1 MYKFKKNFLCA
12 GILDHLLN
20 VILNHFSNVI
30 LEFIPRIHAKH
41 SSVDTRVTPEY
52 DGDLMVDPR
61 VEPEDDNRK
70 RMCLKPEDDHKRSL
84 NKGLDVLCQCTAL
97 LERRVQ
103 SGTRVRK
110 AQAVTRQTNPIG
122 RSMIEML
129 GVLAIVGVLSVGGI
143 AGYSKAMEKFKIN
156 KTIEQVAQ
164 IATNIRT
171 LYAQQKSFSGLNN
184 TTAIQMGV
192 VPDEMATSGGTE
204 SYGQYYGQ
212 DIATVFGGNVFIRGG
227 WDGETFAI
235 ELRNITKNA
244 CVFLATADWGATDLS
259 GIVGL
264 IVGYASDPG
273 SHIFASTNKEDM
285 GGNDYVCSGDKYGTD
300 RYIACSGINFPVS
313 PAIAAK
319 VCEIMPNVAIRFH
332 K

>member
-1 MYKFKKNFLCA
+1 MNMMK
-12 GILDHLLN
+12 
-20 VILNHFSNVI
+20 
-30 LEFIPRIHAKH
+30 
-41 SSVDTRVTPEY
+41 
-52 DGDLMVDPR
+52 
-61 VEPEDDNRK
+61 
-70 RMCLKPEDDHKRSL
+70 
-84 NKGLDVLCQCTAL
+84 
-97 LERRVQ
+97 
-103 SGTRVRK
+103 
-110 AQAVTRQTNPIG
+110 TNETG

-129 GVLAIVGVLSVGGI
+129 GVLAIIGVLSVGGI

-171 LYAQQKSFSGLNN
+171 LYAQQKDITGLNN
-184 TTAIQMGV
+184 TTAIQMGG
-192 VPDEMATSGGTE
+192 VPDEMSTSGGTE

-212 DIATVFGGNVFIRGG
+212 DIATVFGGNVFILGR
-227 WDGETFAI
+227 WDDETFAI

-244 CVFLATADWGATDLS
+244 CVSLATADWGATDLS

-273 SHIFASTNKEDM
+273 SHIFSSTNKEDM
-285 GGNDYVCSGDKYGTD
+285 GENDYVCSGDKYGTD

>member
-12 GILDHLLN
+12 GILDYLLN
-20 VILNHFSNVI
+20 VILG
-30 LEFIPRIHAKH
+30 FIPRIHTKH
-41 SSVDTRVTPEY
+41 SPLDTRVTPKY
-52 DGDLMVDPR
+52 D
-61 VEPEDDNRK
+61 N
-70 RMCLKPEDDHKRSL
+70 KRSL
-84 NKGLDVLCQCTAL
+84 IKNLECIETAESGVDKVVSSCEKNPNVHEAYMNFLRQRKTAL
-97 LERRVQ
+97 DAPLH
-103 SGTRVRK
+103 
-110 AQAVTRQTNPIG
+110 AVSSG

-171 LYAQQKSFSGLNN
+171 LYAQQKDFSGLNN

-192 VPDEMATSGGTE
+192 VPDEMSTSGGTE

-212 DIATVFGGNVFIRGG
+212 DIATVFGGNVFIRGE

-244 CVFLATADWGATDLS
+244 CVSLATADWGATDLS

-273 SHIFASTNKEDM
+273 SHIFAYTNKDEM
-285 GGNDYVCSGDKYGTD
+285 GGEYDYDCQGDKYD
-300 RYIACSGINFPVS
+300 ERQYIACSGINFPVS

-319 VCEIMPNVAIRFH
+319 FCEIMPNVAIRFH

>member
-1 MYKFKKNFLCA
+1 MYKK
-12 GILDHLLN
+12 
-20 VILNHFSNVI
+20 
-30 LEFIPRIHAKH
+30 LE
-41 SSVDTRVTPEY
+41 D
-52 DGDLMVDPR
+52 
-61 VEPEDDNRK
+61 
-70 RMCLKPEDDHKRSL
+70 
-84 NKGLDVLCQCTAL
+84 
-97 LERRVQ
+97 
-103 SGTRVRK
+103 
-110 AQAVTRQTNPIG
+110 G

-129 GVLAIVGVLSVGGI
+129 GVLAIIGVLSVGGI

-171 LYAQQKSFSGLNN
+171 LYAQQKSFSDLNN

-192 VPDEMATSGGTE
+192 VPDDMSTSEGT
-204 SYGQYYGQ
+204 YYGWQ

-244 CVFLATADWGATDLS
+244 CVSLATADWGATDLS

-273 SHIFASTNKEDM
+273 SHIFSSTNKEDM
-285 GGNDYVCSGDKYGTD
+285 GENDYVCSGDKYGTD

-319 VCEIMPNVAIRFH
+319 FCEIMPNVAIRFH

>member
-12 GILDHLLN
+12 GILDHTLNVILDHTSN

-30 LEFIPRIHAKH
+30 LGFIPRIHTKH
-41 SSVDTRVTPEY
+41 SPLDTRDKPEY
-52 DGDLMVDPR
+52 DDSKRLYFA
-61 VEPEDDNRK
+61 PEY
-70 RMCLKPEDDHKRSL
+70 DHKRSL
-84 NKGLDVLCQCTAL
+84 NKGLDVLCQCAAL

-192 VPDEMATSGGTE
+192 VPDEMSTSGGTE

-212 DIATVFGGNVFIRGG
+212 DITTVFGGNVFILGG
-227 WDGETFAI
+227 WNDETFAI

-244 CVFLATADWGATDLS
+244 CVSLATADWGATDLS

-264 IVGYASDPG
+264 NIGYASDPG
-273 SHIFASTNKEDM
+273 SYIFAYTNKEKMSEKDSY
-285 GGNDYVCSGDKYGTD
+285 DCSGDKHD
-300 RYIACSGINFPVS
+300 ERQYIACSGINFPVS

-319 VCEIMPNVAIRFH
+319 FCEIMPNVAIRFH

>member
-12 GILDHLLN
+12 GILNHTLN
-20 VILNHFSNVI
+20 VILNHTSNVI
-30 LEFIPRIHAKH
+30 LGFIPRIHTKH
-41 SSVDTRVTPEY
+41 SPLDTRDKPEY
-52 DGDLMVDPR
+52 DDSKRLYF
-61 VEPEDDNRK
+61 EPEYDKN
-70 RMCLKPEDDHKRSL
+70 
-84 NKGLDVLCQCTAL
+84 LDVAQC
-97 LERRVQ
+97 
-103 SGTRVRK
+103 
-110 AQAVTRQTNPIG
+110 G

-192 VPDEMATSGGTE
+192 VPDEMSTSGGTE
-204 SYGQYYGQ
+204 SYEQYYGQ
-212 DIATVFGGNVFIRGG
+212 DITTVFGGNVFILGG
-227 WDGETFAI
+227 WNDETFAI

-244 CVFLATADWGATDLS
+244 CVSLATADWGATDLS

-264 IVGYASDPG
+264 IVGYASSPG
-273 SHIFASTNKEDM
+273 SHIFAYTDKEDM
-285 GGNDYVCSGDKYGTD
+285 DEYHDCQGDRKEESQYV
-300 RYIACSGINFPVS
+300 ACSGINFPVS

-319 VCEIMPNVAIRFH
+319 FCEIMPNVAIRFH

>member
-1 MYKFKKNFLCA
+1 MYKIKKNFLCA
-12 GILDHLLN
+12 GIL
-20 VILNHFSNVI
+20 NHTSNVI
-30 LEFIPRIHAKH
+30 LGFIPRIHTKH
-41 SSVDTRVTPEY
+41 SPLDTRDKPEY
-52 DGDLMVDPR
+52 DDSKRLYFA
-61 VEPEDDNRK
+61 PEY
-70 RMCLKPEDDHKRSL
+70 DHKRSL
-84 NKGLDVLCQCTAL
+84 NKGLDVLCQCAAL

-129 GVLAIVGVLSVGGI
+129 GVLAIIGVLSVGGI

-171 LYAQQKSFSGLNN
+171 LYVQQKSFSGLNN

-192 VPDEMATSGGTE
+192 VPDDMSTSGSSG
-204 SYGQYYGQ
+204 YYGQ
-212 DIATVFGGNVFIRGG
+212 DIATVFGGNVYILGG
-227 WDGETFAI
+227 WNDETFAI

-244 CVFLATADWGATDLS
+244 CVSLATADWGATDLS

-264 IVGYASDPG
+264 IVGYASYPG
-273 SHIFASTNKEDM
+273 SHIFAYTDKEDM
-285 GGNDYVCSGDKYGTD
+285 DEYHDCQGDRKEERQYV
-300 RYIACSGINFPVS
+300 ACSGINFPVS

-319 VCEIMPNVAIRFH
+319 FCEIMPNVAIRFH